1 MKRTLALLLVVAVV
15 AMAAT
20 PAFAG
25 DHPQANKKAKKLD
38 PKKLFRE
45 NCKVCHGEDSPNG
58 EYSPMFLIQEQWQQ
72 FFDEDYVDTHKDVQW
87 SDSDTTKVVDKIT
100 PEELKA
106 IRKFCIDGAADSEHP
121 MTCG

>member
-1 MKRTLALLLVVAVV
+1 MKRIVSLVLAVALV
-15 AMAAT
+15 AMFAAL
-20 PAFAG
+20 AVAG
-25 DHPQANKKAKKLD
+25 DKPDAKKAKKLD

-58 EYSPMFLIQEQWQQ
+58 QYSPMFLIQDQWKQ

-87 SDSDTTKVVDKIT
+87 AKDDTTKVVNKIT